1 MIQEGKLVNGVDFKG
16 NNINQGTVEHIV
28 GFGDV
33 AIVRISEDR
42 TGLTQAYVSNLSEQ
56 K

>member
-1 MIQEGKLVNGVDFKG
+1 MNIGANVNGVDFKG
-16 NNINQGTVEHIV
+16 NNVSGRVEHIV

-33 AIVRISEDR
+33 AIVRVNEDR
-42 TGLTQAYVSNLSEQ
+42 TGLTQCYVGDLTEQ